1 MSNPPISTSKR
12 RPHIISW
19 QQRRINKLIPNIDY
33 PSIIMLP
40 FQISLLLASIFFTS
54 SRATYTLSQDYTGA
68 NFFTGFEFFTG
79 ADPTSGHVQFVD
91 MNTANSTGIAGIMS
105 GGSAHNAVYL
115 GVDSTTVAPQGRG
128 AIRVTSTQTFQHALV
143 IADIAHM
150 PGGICGTWPA
160 MWMLGAGK
168 TWPDGGEID
177 IVEGVNAQPANKMTL
192 HTNAGVSIQNGTDF
206 SGELVTPNCD
216 INAPGQAT
224 NAGCQIADSQS
235 LTFGS
240 GFNAANGG
248 VYATEWTSDFIKIWF
263 FPRGAVPSDVASGNP
278 NPSDAWGV
286 PNSLFQGS
294 FNMDAHFQNL
304 QIIFDTT
311 FCGQWAGTDWPT
323 SSCASLAPT
332 CEAYVTNNPSAFAD
346 AYWAINT
353 LQVFQQS
360 NNITQ
365 PSKIRRRMG
374 GSVLAPPST

>member
-1 MSNPPISTSKR
+1 MSS
-12 RPHIISW
+12 
-19 QQRRINKLIPNIDY
+19 
-33 PSIIMLP
+33 
-40 FQISLLLASIFFTS
+40 FQIRLLLASIFFNS
-54 SRATYTLSQDYTGA
+54 SRATYTLLQDYTGA
-68 NFFTGFEFFTG
+68 NFFTGFDFFTG
-79 ADPTSGHVQFVD
+79 ADPTGGLVQFVD
-91 MNTANSTGIAGIMS
+91 MDTANSTGIAGIMS
-105 GGSAHNAVYL
+105 GGSASNAVYL

-128 AIRVTSTQTFQHALV
+128 AIRVTSSQTFQHALV

-160 MWMLGAGK
+160 MWMLGANK

-177 IVEGVNAQPANKMTL
+177 IVEGVNAQSGNKMTL

-216 INAPGQAT
+216 IDAPGQGT
-224 NAGCQIADSQS
+224 NAGCQIADTQS

-248 VYATEWTSDFIKIWF
+248 VYATEWTSDFIKVWF
-263 FPRGAVPSDVASGNP
+263 FPRGSIPGDVASGNP

-286 PNSLFQGS
+286 PNSIFQGNFS
-294 FNMDAHFQNL
+294 MDEHFQNL

-311 FCGQWAGTDWPT
+311 FCGQWAGTDWTT

-332 CEAYVTNNPSAFAD
+332 CEDYVTNNPSAFVD

-360 NNITQ
+360 SNSTQ
-365 PSKIRRRMG
+365 PGKMRRRMG
-374 GSVLAPPST
+374 GSVMPFPST

>member
-1 MSNPPISTSKR
+1 VVVKT
-12 RPHIISW
+12 H
-19 QQRRINKLIPNIDY
+19 QQIDPNMNY
-33 PSIIMLP
+33 LSITMLS
-40 FQISLLLASIFFTS
+40 FRISLLLASIFFTS

-91 MNTANSTGIAGIMS
+91 MSTANSTGIAGIMS

-192 HTNAGVSIQNGTDF
+192 HTNAGVSIQNGTNF

-216 INAPGQAT
+216 IDAPGQAT

-240 GFNAANGG
+240 DFNAANGG

-263 FPRGAVPSDVASGNP
+263 FPRGAIPSDVASGNP

-360 NNITQ
+360 NNMTQ
-365 PSKIRRRMG
+365 LNKIRRRMG

>member
-1 MSNPPISTSKR
+1 M
-12 RPHIISW
+12 
-19 QQRRINKLIPNIDY
+19 
-33 PSIIMLP
+33 PSLL
-40 FQISLLLASIFFTS
+40 ISLLLVSIFFTS
-54 SRATYTLSQDYTGA
+54 SIATYTLAQDYTGA
-68 NFFTGFEFFTG
+68 NFFNGFNFFTG

-91 MNTANSTGIAGIMS
+91 MHTANSTGIAGIMS
-105 GGSAHNAVYL
+105 GGSANNAVYL

-128 AIRVTSTQTFQHALV
+128 AIRVTSSQSFQHALV

-160 MWMLGAGK
+160 MWMLGANK

-177 IVEGVNAQPANKMTL
+177 IVEGVNAQAGNKMTL
-192 HTNAGVSIQNGTDF
+192 HTNAGVSVQNGTDF

-216 INAPGQAT
+216 INAPGQGT
-224 NAGCQIADSQS
+224 NAGCQIADTQS

-263 FPRGAVPSDVASGNP
+263 FPRGSIPSDVASGNP
-278 NPSDAWGV
+278 NPSDAWGA
-286 PNSLFQGS
+286 PNSLFQGN

-311 FCGQWAGTDWPT
+311 FCGQWAGVDWTT
-323 SSCASLAPT
+323 SSCASLATT

-353 LQVFQQS
+353 LQVFQQT
-360 NNITQ
+360 NNATQ
-365 PSKIRRRMG
+365 PGQKRRRMG
-374 GSVLAPPST
+374 GSVLPSPSK